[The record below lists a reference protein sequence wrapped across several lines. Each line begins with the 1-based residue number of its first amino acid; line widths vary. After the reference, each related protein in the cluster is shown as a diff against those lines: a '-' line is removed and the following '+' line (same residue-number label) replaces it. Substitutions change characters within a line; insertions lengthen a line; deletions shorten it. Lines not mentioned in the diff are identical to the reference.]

1 MTRTR
6 LAAGAR
12 VVGALARRSV
22 VQTFRRPQFLAPI
35 LLFPTLLL
43 AINTGGAGRAVDL
56 PAFPEVN
63 GFLDFQL
70 AASTLQAGMLA
81 AVSGG
86 VALALDFELG
96 FTDRLLTAPI
106 PRAAIVAGRLAGTTV
121 MGVVAGA
128 WFLAI
133 GLAFGAE
140 VEGGVAGVLVVL
152 ALSGLTAAAF
162 GGLAAAIAIR
172 SGRAST
178 IQGSF
183 PIVFVILFISSAF
196 FPQELMQE
204 PASTAALFNPLS
216 LIAESLR
223 EPVLYG
229 LSAEALLEGLAGIA
243 IVGVAGLLATALALR
258 ARLRAA

>member
-1 MTRTR
+1 MV
-6 LAAGAR
+6 A
-12 VVGALARRSV
+12 ALARRSI

-43 AINTGGAGRAVDL
+43 AVNTGGAGRAVDL

-70 AASTLQAGMLA
+70 AASTLQATMLA

-106 PRAAIVAGRLAGTTV
+106 PRSAMVAGRLAATAL
-121 MGVVAGA
+121 MGVLSAA

-133 GLAFGAE
+133 GLLFGAE
-140 VEGGVAGVLVVL
+140 VEAGVPGALLVL
-152 ALSGLTAAAF
+152 ALGGLTAMAF
-162 GGLAAAIAIR
+162 GGLAAGVAIK

-183 PIVFVILFISSAF
+183 PLVFVILFVSSAF
-196 FPQELMQE
+196 FPQELMLE
-204 PASTAALFNPLS
+204 PASTAALYNPLS
-216 LIAESLR
+216 LIAAGLR

-229 LSAEALLEGLAGIA
+229 ISGEALLEGLGGIA
-243 IVGVAGLLATALALR
+243 IVGVAGVAATALALR